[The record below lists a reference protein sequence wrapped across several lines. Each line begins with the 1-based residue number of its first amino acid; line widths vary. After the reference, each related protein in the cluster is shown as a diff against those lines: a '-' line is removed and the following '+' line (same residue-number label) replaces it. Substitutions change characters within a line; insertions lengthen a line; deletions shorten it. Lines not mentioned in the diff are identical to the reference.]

1 MERAFEGDKY
11 HSTGRKTQKNLLS
24 QETLQLEMMNLMQTG
39 AAKEAEV
46 FPGDALGFVS
56 EWTGVYRTRCK
67 KRTRRQECLSWTYSS
82 NPVYHFLLPF
92 VHVWFRFS
100 FEAGSLYV
108 VHTASDLQFSASCIP
123 SLQMCA
129 TKPSTV
135 HAQPWYNGL
144 WFPKVTW
151 CTVKLASAF
160 TLRIQELSHIFRKH
174 VF

>member
-1 MERAFEGDKY
+1 MERAFESDKY

-39 AAKEAEV
+39 VAKEAEI

-67 KRTRRQECLSWTYSS
+67 KRTRRQECLSWTSIAQTQFITFC
-82 NPVYHFLLPF
+82 FLLFMFGF
-92 VHVWFRFS
+92 VSVLRQGLSMWCTL
-100 FEAGSLYV
+100 AL
-108 VHTASDLQFSASCIP
+108 DLQFPASCIP
-123 SLQMCA
+123 SLQTCA

-144 WFPKVTW
+144 WFPRW
-151 CTVKLASAF
+151 PGA
-160 TLRIQELSHIFRKH
+160 QLS
-174 VF
+174 